1 MPLSI
6 RACGKMRFQEERM
19 PAETAKSQGR
29 LARWLDSDVGWSFR
43 RTPVAQFSAA
53 LLLLLILTSFCA
65 PLIAPQ
71 NPYDLKQI
79 FIDKAELPPIWAKD
93 AEWPFLLGSD
103 PQGRD
108 VLSAILYGTRVSLI
122 IGLASVIVSM
132 GIGVTIG
139 LLAGYL
145 GGRIDNALMRI
156 GDTVLSIPTL
166 LMAILVS
173 ALFREMLPPGLRE
186 PFAAVVIVLSI
197 SLTNWVQYARTVRAL
212 TMVERRKEYVL
223 AARIIKVS
231 PARIMRRHILPNTMT
246 PVMVAA
252 TLNLGLAILSEA
264 TLSFLGVGMPITQP
278 SLGTLIRIGN
288 QYLFSGSWWLIV
300 FPALQLGLIVLS
312 VNLLGDWLRD
322 ALNPKLR

>member
-1 MPLSI
+1 
-6 RACGKMRFQEERM
+6 M
-19 PAETAKSQGR
+19 PAETATPSRFKR
-29 LARWLDSDVGWSFR
+29 MLDSDLGWSFR
-43 RTPVAQFSAA
+43 TTPAAWLSALVLA
-53 LLLLLILTSFCA
+53 LLVLSALFS

-71 NPYDLKQI
+71 NPYDLSQI
-79 FIDKAELPPIWAKD
+79 FIDKAEIPPIWSA
-93 AEWPFLLGSD
+93 AGEWPFLLGTD

-108 VLSAILYGTRVSLI
+108 VLSAILYGTRISLI
-122 IGLASVIVSM
+122 IGFAAVVVSM
-132 GIGVTIG
+132 AIGVTLG
-139 LLAGYL
+139 LVAGFY
-145 GGRIDNALMRI
+145 GGRIDNLLMRF

-173 ALFREMLPPGLRE
+173 AIFRELLPPPLRE
-186 PFAAVVIVLSI
+186 PFAAVVLVLSI
-197 SLTNWVQYARTVRAL
+197 SLTNWVQYARTVRAS

-223 AARIIKVS
+223 AARIIKV
-231 PARIMRRHILPNTMT
+231 PARRIMAGHILPNTLT

-288 QYLFSGSWWLIV
+288 HSLFSGSWWLVV
-300 FPALQLGLIVLS
+300 FPSLQLGLIVLS

>member
-1 MPLSI
+1 
-6 RACGKMRFQEERM
+6 M
-19 PAETAKSQGR
+19 PADAPARQGR
-29 LARWLDSDVGWSFR
+29 IARFLDSDIGWSFQ
-43 RTPVAQFSAA
+43 RTPAAWISAIVLA
-53 LLLLLILTSFCA
+53 LLFASAFAA

-71 NPYDLKQI
+71 NPYDLRQV
-79 FIDKAELPPIWAKD
+79 FIDKAELPPIWMP
-93 AEWPFLLGSD
+93 EGERPFLLGTD

-108 VLSAILYGTRVSLI
+108 VLSTILYGTRVSLI
-122 IGLASVIVSM
+122 IGLASVLLSM
-132 GIGVTIG
+132 LIGVTIG
-139 LLAGYL
+139 LLAGYH
-145 GGRIDNALMRI
+145 GGRLDNLLMRL

-173 ALFREMLPPGLRE
+173 ALFREMLPPAFRE
-186 PFAAVVIVLSI
+186 PFAAGVIVLAI

-212 TMVERRKEYVL
+212 TMVERKREYVL
-223 AARIIKVS
+223 AAKIIKV
-231 PARIMRRHILPNTMT
+231 PAARIMRRHILPNTMT
-246 PVMVAA
+246 PVLVAA

-288 QYLFSGSWWLIV
+288 QYLFSGSWWLVV
-300 FPALQLGLIVLS
+300 FPAVQLGLIVLS

>member
-1 MPLSI
+1 
-6 RACGKMRFQEERM
+6 M
-19 PAETAKSQGR
+19 PAETATPSR
-29 LARWLDSDVGWSFR
+29 LKRMLDSDLGWSFR
-43 RTPVAQFSAA
+43 TTPAAWLSALVLA
-53 LLLLLILTSFCA
+53 LLVLSALFS

-71 NPYDLKQI
+71 NPYDLSQI
-79 FIDKAELPPIWAKD
+79 FIDKAEIPPIWSAD
-93 AEWPFLLGSD
+93 GEWPFLLGTD

-108 VLSAILYGTRVSLI
+108 VLSAILYGTRISLI
-122 IGLASVIVSM
+122 IGFAAVVVSM
-132 GIGVTIG
+132 AIGVTLG
-139 LLAGYL
+139 LVAGFY
-145 GGRIDNALMRI
+145 GGRIDNLLMRF

-173 ALFREMLPPGLRE
+173 AIFRELLPPPLRE
-186 PFAAVVIVLSI
+186 PFAAVVLVLSI
-197 SLTNWVQYARTVRAL
+197 SLTNWVQYARTVRAS

-223 AARIIKVS
+223 AARIIKV
-231 PARIMRRHILPNTMT
+231 PARRIMARHILPNTLT

-264 TLSFLGVGMPITQP
+264 TLSFLGFGMPITQP

-288 QYLFSGSWWLIV
+288 QYLFSGSWWLVV
-300 FPALQLGLIVLS
+300 FPSLQLGLIVLS

>member
-1 MPLSI
+1 
-6 RACGKMRFQEERM
+6 M
-19 PAETAKSQGR
+19 PAETTTPSR
-29 LARWLDSDVGWSFR
+29 LKRMLDSDLGWSFR
-43 RTPVAQFSAA
+43 TTPAAWLSALVLA
-53 LLLLLILTSFCA
+53 LLVLSALFS

-71 NPYDLKQI
+71 NPYDLSQI
-79 FIDKAELPPIWAKD
+79 FIDKAEIPPIWSAD
-93 AEWPFLLGSD
+93 GEWPFLLGTD

-108 VLSAILYGTRVSLI
+108 VFSAILYGTRISLI
-122 IGLASVIVSM
+122 IGFSAVVVSM
-132 GIGVTIG
+132 AIGVTLG
-139 LLAGYL
+139 LVAGFY
-145 GGRIDNALMRI
+145 GGRIDNLLMRF

-173 ALFREMLPPGLRE
+173 AIFRELLPPPLRE
-186 PFAAVVIVLSI
+186 PFAAVVLVLSI
-197 SLTNWVQYARTVRAL
+197 SLTNWVQYARTVRAS

-223 AARIIKVS
+223 AARIIKV
-231 PARIMRRHILPNTMT
+231 PAGRIMARHILPNTLT

-288 QYLFSGSWWLIV
+288 QYLFSGSWWLVV
-300 FPALQLGLIVLS
+300 FPSLQLGLIVLS

>member
-1 MPLSI
+1 
-6 RACGKMRFQEERM
+6 M
-19 PAETAKSQGR
+19 PAETAREPGR

-43 RTPVAQFSAA
+43 RTPVAWLSA
-53 LLLLLILTSFCA
+53 LLLLILILTAFCA

-79 FIDKAELPPIWAKD
+79 FIDKAELPPIWARD

-139 LLAGYL
+139 LLAGYH
-145 GGRIDNALMRI
+145 GGRIDNILMRI

-173 ALFREMLPPGLRE
+173 ALFREMLPPPLRE

-231 PARIMRRHILPNTMT
+231 PARIMRRHILPNTLT

-288 QYLFSGSWWLIV
+288 QYLFPGSWWLIV

>member
-1 MPLSI
+1 
-6 RACGKMRFQEERM
+6 M
-19 PAETAKSQGR
+19 PAETARAPGR

-43 RTPVAQFSAA
+43 RTPVAWLSAL
-53 LLLLLILTSFCA
+53 LLLLLILTAFCA

-139 LLAGYL
+139 LLAGYH
-145 GGRIDNALMRI
+145 GGRIDNILMRI

-231 PARIMRRHILPNTMT
+231 PARIMRRHILPNTLT

>member
-1 MPLSI
+1 MPGEPVI
-6 RACGKMRFQEERM
+6 QPGRF
-19 PAETAKSQGR
+19 
-29 LARWLDSDVGWSFR
+29 ARFLDSDIGWSFR
-43 RTPVAQFSAA
+43 STPAAWISALVLA
-53 LLLLLILTSFCA
+53 LLILTAFFA

-71 NPYDLKQI
+71 NPYDLKQV
-79 FIDKAELPPIWAKD
+79 FIEKAELPPIWSK
-93 AEWPFLLGSD
+93 EGERPFLLGTD

-108 VLSAILYGTRVSLI
+108 VLSAILYGTRISLL

-132 GIGVTIG
+132 VIGISIG
-139 LLAGYL
+139 LTAGYF
-145 GGRIDNALMRI
+145 GGRIDNILMRI

-173 ALFREMLPPGLRE
+173 AIFRELLPPAYRDS
-186 PFAAVVIVLSI
+186 FAAAVLVVSI
-197 SLTNWVQYARTVRAL
+197 ALTGWVQYARTVRAS

-223 AARIIKVS
+223 AAKIIKVS
-231 PARIMRRHILPNTMT
+231 SVRIMRRHILPNTMT
-246 PVMVAA
+246 PVLVAA

-264 TLSFLGVGMPITQP
+264 TLSFLGVGMPVTQP

-288 QYLFSGSWWLIV
+288 QYLFSGSWWLVV
-300 FPALQLGLIVLS
+300 FPSIQLGLIVLA

>member
-1 MPLSI
+1 MP
-6 RACGKMRFQEERM
+6 G
-19 PAETAKSQGR
+19 ETVQPS
-29 LARWLDSDVGWSFR
+29 RWRQLLDSDVGWSFR
-43 RTPVAQFSAA
+43 RTPAAWLSAIVLA
-53 LLLLLILTSFCA
+53 LLILTAFFA

-71 NPYDLKQI
+71 NPHDLAQI
-79 FIDKAELPPIWAKD
+79 FIDKAEIPPIWNKD
-93 AEWPFLLGSD
+93 GEWPFLLGTD

-108 VLSAILYGTRVSLI
+108 VLSAILYGTRVSLA
-122 IGLASVIVSM
+122 IGLAAVLVSM
-132 GIGVTIG
+132 AIGVTLG
-139 LLAGYL
+139 LLAGFH
-145 GGRIDNALMRI
+145 GGRIDNLLMRL

-173 ALFREMLPPGLRE
+173 AIFRELLPPPLRE
-186 PFAAVVIVLSI
+186 PFAAVVLVLSI
-197 SLTNWVQYARTVRAL
+197 SLTNWVQYARTVRAS

-223 AARIIKVS
+223 AARIIKV
-231 PARIMRRHILPNTMT
+231 PARRIMARHILPNTLT

-288 QYLFSGSWWLIV
+288 QYLFSGSWWLVV
-300 FPALQLGLIVLS
+300 FPSLQLGLIVLS